1 MKIGKSTRIVSQF
14 REIKVDLWN
23 KIHRESAIW
32 ITDAADDGLWLPI
45 DRSTLETIWSTS
57 INSVY
62 EVR

>member
-1 MKIGKSTRIVSQF
+1 MKLGKSTRIVFQF

-23 KIHRESAIW
+23 KIHRESATW
-32 ITDAADDGLWLPI
+32 ITDAADDELWLPM

-62 EVR
+62 GVR

>member
-1 MKIGKSTRIVSQF
+1 MEIGKSTRIVFRF

-23 KIHRESAIW
+23 KIHRESATW
-32 ITDAADDGLWLPI
+32 ITDAADDALWLPM